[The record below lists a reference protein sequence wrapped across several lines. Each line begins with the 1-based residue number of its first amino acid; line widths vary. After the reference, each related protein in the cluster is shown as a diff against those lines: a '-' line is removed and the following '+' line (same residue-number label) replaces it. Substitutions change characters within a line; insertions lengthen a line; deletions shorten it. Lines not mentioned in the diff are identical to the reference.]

1 MNDFADYQ
9 VKGFS
14 RYIPT
19 KRAQYLLF
27 GSVPTALSVAVVV
40 YEKTDNPYLAAIIW
54 LSIVCIGLFLLSIE
68 LMFVVH
74 QSKHSRIYHHSNVH
88 PYMSFRWLRD
98 NATTKHHAMLLGIL
112 LVGIL
117 IGAHIKWHSVL
128 TAILLFMNTN

>member
-9 VKGFS
+9 VKGSS

-19 KRAQYLLF
+19 KRAKCLF
-27 GSVPTALSVAVVV
+27 YGSLPTALSSAFVV
-40 YEKTDNPYLAAIIW
+40 YKNSDNPYLAAIIG
-54 LSIVCIGLFLLSIE
+54 LSIACISFILLSLE

-117 IGAHIKWHSVL
+117 IGANIKWHSVL